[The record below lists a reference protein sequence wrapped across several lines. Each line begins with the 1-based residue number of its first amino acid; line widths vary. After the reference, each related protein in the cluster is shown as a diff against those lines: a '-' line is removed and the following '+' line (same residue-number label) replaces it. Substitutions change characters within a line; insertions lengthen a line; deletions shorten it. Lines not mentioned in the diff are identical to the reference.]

1 MALKVKNP
9 GLFTTVQDLGRH
21 GHQAE
26 GFSPAGAMDWRAF
39 KLANMMLGND
49 RNAAQLEMTLHGA
62 AFEVLEDITIAT
74 AGAEMPM
81 QVDGKEMEIGT
92 VVPLSKGET
101 LTFGGATQGARTYLA
116 AAGGFDVAEIL
127 GSRSTHTRSGIGG
140 MQGRTLKSG
149 DRIRVHGGRVTD
161 HLLKVDSFDTDEVIR
176 VIPGQQY
183 DRFKENLTVFYESG
197 YELTK
202 DCDRMGFRLDGPVV
216 GAREGHD
223 VLSEPTQLGS
233 IQIPKDGKPII
244 LLNDRQTAGGYARIA
259 TVALADI
266 PKLVQKRQGDTIRF
280 KEIDVLEAVELYKA
294 EIEKID
300 SGVYLKTDNDFSAHT
315 RPLSRKIESIMM
327 R

>member
-26 GFSPAGAMDWRAF
+26 GFSPAGAMDWRAYM
-39 KLANMMLGND
+39 LANQLLGND
-49 RNAAQLEMTLHGA
+49 KGAAALEMTLHGA
-62 AFEVLEDITIAT
+62 TFEVLEDVTIAT

-81 QVDGKEMEIGT
+81 QVDGEEAEIGT
-92 VVPLSKGET
+92 IISLSKGET
-101 LTFGGATQGARTYLA
+101 LIFGGTTEGARTYLA
-116 AAGGFDVAEIL
+116 AAGGFDVPAVL

-140 MQGRTLKSG
+140 MHGRTLKAG
-149 DRIRVHGGRVTD
+149 DKMRVHGGRVMER
-161 HLLKVDSFDTDEVIR
+161 LLKVKDFESDDVIR

-202 DCDRMGFRLDGPVV
+202 DCDRMGFRLDGPVIET
-216 GAREGHD
+216 RDGHD

-266 PKLVQKRQGDTIRF
+266 PKIVQKRQGERIRF
-280 KEIDVLEAVELYKA
+280 KEIDVQEAAELYKE
-294 EIEKID
+294 EIEKVN
-300 SGVYLKTDNDFSAHT
+300 SGVYLKTDNDFSAHR
-315 RPLSRKIESIMM
+315 RPLSRKIESIMK